1 MQSER
6 IWQSKVARG
15 KALKRS
21 RPAASPAPVKRKNL
35 KRQTTAE
42 LVADELRSRIIAGE
56 IGEGEQLLQ
65 EQLASDLGV
74 SRIPLRE
81 AMRQLEAEGL
91 ITLTSHRGGVVSVL
105 TMDQIR
111 ELFEIRACL
120 ESWLLTLAIPV
131 MTNADFESLDAIID
145 EMHPGEIAH
154 WGELNWRFHQALY
167 APARRDQTLQMLRR
181 VAPQSRPVSAG
192 ADLRHLGM
200 AEGER
205 RASEHRRFLPQQGCS
220 ARRRPARLAHHGRID
235 GIDRRPDEAAGEG
248 EVAAVPL
255 QIRRDSRGRRLHGV
269 SAPI

>member
-1 MQSER
+1 MA
-6 IWQSKVARG
+6 SKVARG

-181 VAPQSRPVSAG
+181 VHHNLDRYLRVQISVTSGWQKANVEHRSIVDFCRSRDV
-192 ADLRHLGM
+192 
-200 AEGER
+200 R
-205 RASEHRRFLPQQGCS
+205 RAAALLDSHIMDASTELIDALTKRR
-220 ARRRPARLAHHGRID
+220 AKAK
-235 GIDRRPDEAAGEG
+235 
-248 EVAAVPL
+248 
-255 QIRRDSRGRRLHGV
+255 
-269 SAPI
+269 